1 MNSQAKDESIL
12 SDLFTAGIFHFAYVY
27 IKLQHCN
34 IFYQAMNILLKYI
47 PHFTDSD
54 RHKPSP
60 KRRNYITLKFL
71 QLSTE
76 CAYDYIYVYDGA
88 SSTKSK
94 MLGSFSGRDALPT
107 RPLLAESGSML
118 VVLFR

>member
-1 MNSQAKDESIL
+1 
-12 SDLFTAGIFHFAYVY
+12 
-27 IKLQHCN
+27 
-34 IFYQAMNILLKYI
+34 MNILLKYKSYFI
-47 PHFTDSD
+47 DSD
-54 RHKPSP
+54 RHKPST
-60 KRRNYITLKFL
+60 KKKNYITLKFL

-88 SSTKSK
+88 SSAKSK
-94 MLGSFSGRDALPT
+94 LLGSFSGRDALPT